1 MAAAIGTID
10 GGGEPSYGD
19 AGGGSSPPSDD
30 FSEGGG
36 APVSVQSTTVSA
48 TGGSTARE
56 ESESAGTAQ
65 TEARSFALSPWM
77 PGVLP
82 GYPWM
87 HTVLLL
93 RSVR

>member
-1 MAAAIGTID
+1 MAASIGTVD

-19 AGGGSSPPSDD
+19 AGGGSSSSSDD
-30 FSEGGG
+30 FSDGG

-56 ESESAGTAQ
+56 EAEAPGTAQ

-93 RSVR
+93 RSAR